1 MLIIDS
7 NDIEIVQDSV
17 FYSVEYDTIQLTN
30 NRFTLEP
37 KYVAHTYDVAHTHNI
52 EKRRD
57 DVSVKILVKPSKN
70 LELPSGMGYGPQNI
84 SIHSKQLGLKSEEG
98 FWKKIG
104 LGIVDANYNYYI
116 HLPQLQV
123 LSGDDAYFNQS
134 ISFQFGDINLKRE
147 GLAITNKKLLYNYIY
162 PEPDYIGNGYIM
174 YRGEESISKVSK
186 NQGIIIQ
193 ATDIDAQNRNTKKGI
208 ISSVLVGTGTALF
221 FDILIQLIRE
231 LRNVNRRKEKEQSQE
246 QEEK

>member
-1 MLIIDS
+1 M
-7 NDIEIVQDSV
+7 
-17 FYSVEYDTIQLTN
+17 
-30 NRFTLEP
+30 
-37 KYVAHTYDVAHTHNI
+37 
-52 EKRRD
+52 
-57 DVSVKILVKPSKN
+57 
-70 LELPSGMGYGPQNI
+70 
-84 SIHSKQLGLKSEEG
+84 
-98 FWKKIG
+98 
-104 LGIVDANYNYYI
+104 
-116 HLPQLQV
+116 
-123 LSGDDAYFNQS
+123 
-134 ISFQFGDINLKRE
+134 
-147 GLAITNKKLLYNYIY
+147 YNYIY